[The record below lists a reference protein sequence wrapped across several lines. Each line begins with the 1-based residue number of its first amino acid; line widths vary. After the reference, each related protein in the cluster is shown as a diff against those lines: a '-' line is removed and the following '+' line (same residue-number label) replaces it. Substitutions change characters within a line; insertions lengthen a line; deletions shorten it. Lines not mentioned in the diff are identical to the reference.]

1 MIKYIISKSGLCCIA
16 LSLISVA
23 CSKSESTTDATEAS
37 RFGEKYAD
45 NLLKNG
51 FNNTKSKEINV
62 AAQKKITDKND
73 SAIENFAPALIS
85 GAVAYLGKDMELD
98 KLSIVLA
105 SLFETMKGEGADLP
119 AEGQRHLRGTVA
131 RKAFSSYAKT
141 VTVTDKTKWAAA
153 LTSIAKQSVKSI
165 TASGIEATDLQETI
179 GEITSELM
187 HSMLDIGVDKDKTD
201 DFAAAIVVG
210 EITGVAGFAAAADL
224 KKYVSDIAVRSIGN
238 LDGMG
243 AKTDEQKLKAIFEI
257 TSQGASAILNLSGQ
271 THDQAIELSK
281 ELVSGAMSALDDAGL
296 SDASLDNAIK
306 MIMRGTLKGLGGKG
320 TSQALSATE
329 RLTAA
334 TSMIAAG
341 MSGLTDNYAL
351 SGEANFGDAMRAFS
365 AGATLG
371 LSDAGADAAELASS
385 ADKLAKQATSQMD
398 EAELPPEI
406 RISMAKELAKGIA
419 AGLEESG
426 VSAAAIKDVKDEIAT
441 AIKSEME
448 STLAGTP
455 ELADYILGQATFDA
469 DVQAAVEAEANT
481 PAVTTPEPGDSDYQE
496 PTGTTA
502 PESPAEVTP

>member
-131 RKAFSSYAKT
+131 RKAFSSYAKI
-141 VTVTDKTKWAAA
+141 VTDQTKWSAA
-153 LTSIAKQSVKSI
+153 LSAISKQSVKSI

-187 HSMLDIGVDKDKTD
+187 HSMLDIGVDKDETD
-201 DFAAAIVVG
+201 NYAAAIVAG

-224 KKYVSDIAVRSIGN
+224 KKYVNDIAVRSIGN

-243 AKTDEQKLKAIFEI
+243 AKTDDQKLQAIFEI
-257 TSQGASAILNLSGQ
+257 TSQGASTILNLSGQ
-271 THDQAIELSK
+271 THDQAIELCK

-306 MIMRGTLKGLGGKG
+306 TIMRGTLKGLGGKG

-334 TSMIAAG
+334 TSMITAG
-341 MSGLTDNYAL
+341 MSGLKDNYAL
-351 SGEANFGDAMRAFS
+351 SGETNFGDAMRAFS

-371 LSDAGADAAELASS
+371 LFDAGADTAELLS
-385 ADKLAKQATSQMD
+385 AADDLAKQATSQLD
-398 EAELPPEI
+398 ETELPPEI
-406 RISMAKELAKGIA
+406 RIAMAKELAKGMA
-419 AGLEESG
+419 VGLEESG

-448 STLAGTP
+448 SALAGTP
-455 ELADYILGQATFDA
+455 ELADYIVGQVAFDT

-502 PESPAEVTP
+502 PETP